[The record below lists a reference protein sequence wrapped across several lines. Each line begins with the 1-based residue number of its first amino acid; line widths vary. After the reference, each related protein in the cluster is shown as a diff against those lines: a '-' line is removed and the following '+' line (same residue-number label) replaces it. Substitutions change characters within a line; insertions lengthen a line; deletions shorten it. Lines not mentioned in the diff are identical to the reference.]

1 MISSFVAAFGA
12 GHVELP
18 GIVRIGRAAG
28 CRSRPNDERRRIEPN
43 DSVSDAYGYSSQTGR
58 CRAGQRRG
66 ESDESE
72 AECGTRTVAGT
83 QHELSSERG
92 RDRGEKSTRGKR
104 PAVYRVV
111 IHAAAA
117 RQNRKPNDTTRM
129 CCSLAGSLQ
138 GGAI

>member
-1 MISSFVAAFGA
+1 VGAFGA

-43 DSVSDAYGYSSQTGR
+43 DSVSDAYGYPSQTGR

-72 AECGTRTVAGT
+72 AECGTRTVACT
-83 QHELSSERG
+83 QHELSSER
-92 RDRGEKSTRGKR
+92 RYRGEKSTRSKR
-104 PAVYRVV
+104 PAVYRGV

-117 RQNRKPNDTTRM
+117 RQNRKPNDITRM
-129 CCSLAGSLQ
+129 QCSLAGSLQ